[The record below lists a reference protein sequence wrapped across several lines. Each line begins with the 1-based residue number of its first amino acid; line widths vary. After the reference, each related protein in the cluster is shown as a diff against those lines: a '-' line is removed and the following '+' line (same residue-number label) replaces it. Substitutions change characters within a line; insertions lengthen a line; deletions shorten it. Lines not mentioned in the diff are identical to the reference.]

1 MKQIESGAPA
11 DAFVPVDLKWMDY
24 DVEKKVTGVRSQR
37 RYGVDLMSCFRE

>member
-24 DVEKKVTGVRSQR
+24 DVEKKVTGGEFTKAIWR
-37 RYGVDLMSCFRE
+37 